1 VSSLVLARSAT
12 RRQAIRWRLL
22 VLLGSLT
29 IAALGSSALSLA
41 LFTDTDSS
49 TWSFTTGTIDI
60 QSSPAVLTS
69 VSGIMPGGTNTQS
82 LTVQNAGTASFRYA
96 MSTVATNTLGD
107 NLQLEVRTLGTSC
120 AAFDG
125 TVVLAAT
132 AIDGA
137 AFGNPAQGADAGDRT
152 LAGGASEVLCFR
164 ASLPIAA
171 GNPLQGTT
179 SDVTFTFD
187 AEQTANNP

>member
-60 QSSPAVLTS
+60 ESSPAVLTS

-137 AFGNPAQGADAGDRT
+137 GFGNPAQGADAGDRT

-164 ASLPIAA
+164 ASLPITA
-171 GNPLQGTT
+171 GPLQGAT

-187 AEQTANNP
+187 AEQIANNP